1 LPCPKSFQPSPESI
15 RNLSTF
21 FHAIDRNNHALGWE
35 PRGEDW
41 TPALIRDL
49 CAECKLVHVV
59 DPFQSDSVY
68 GDGLYWRLHG
78 RQGYR
83 YRYTDEDLAELNEKL
98 HAQARIPAVH
108 PWDAFPFI
116 LLTMFVSM
124 EGVILALFVLMKQNR
139 MSRRADER
147 DHLHLQ
153 INLLAEKE
161 VTTML
166 QLQQRLM
173 SHLGMAQQTQ
183 DSEVQQLAAETAI
196 ENLAN
201 ELKQRLPEE

>member
-1 LPCPKSFQPSPESI
+1 MGPAQ
-15 RNLSTF
+15 RNIET
-21 FHAIDRNNHALGWE
+21 
-35 PRGEDW
+35 
-41 TPALIRDL
+41 
-49 CAECKLVHVV
+49 VV
-59 DPFQSDSVY
+59 KMEQDFLQQRS
-68 GDGLYWRLHG
+68 
-78 RQGYR
+78 
-83 YRYTDEDLAELNEKL
+83 A
-98 HAQARIPAVH
+98 AARIVDVSVDAVGTMPSFLLH
-108 PWDAFPFI
+108 LGAFAGWILVNSGIIPVVRPWDPFPFI

-161 VTTML
+161 ITAVL

-173 SHLGMAQQTQ
+173 LHLGMSELAH
-183 DSEVQQLAAETAI
+183 DPEVQQLAEETAV

-201 ELKQRLPEE
+201 ALKEKLPDD